1 MIVQERNKHMLDFG
15 PYTKRLVL
23 LHLLIIS
30 LSNYLVTIPVN
41 ILGLELTWAAFTFPL
56 IVVATD
62 LTVRLSDKYK
72 ARKIVALAYIP
83 AILASILVV
92 WATGAP
98 ESVAVR
104 IGIAS
109 GTAYL
114 LSNLLDVYV
123 FQKIRERLTG
133 WWWAPAGS
141 SIVAN
146 IIDTFA
152 FFAVAF
158 YGSADPFMA
167 ENWVSIASGQTLTK
181 VLVSAA
187 IILPVYG
194 ILLSWLSR
202 KLGQDISGKVPIK

>member
-1 MIVQERNKHMLDFG
+1 MFNQGTYVW
-15 PYTKRLVL
+15 RLVG
-23 LHLLIIS
+23 LHVLIIA
-30 LSNYLVTIPVN
+30 LSNYLVTLPVT
-41 ILGLELTWAAFTFPL
+41 ILGVALTWAAFTFPL

-62 LTVRLSDKYK
+62 LTVRLSNKHK
-72 ARKIVALAYIP
+72 ARRIVGIAYIP
-83 AILASILVV
+83 AIIASIIVV

-104 IGIAS
+104 IGVAS

-123 FQKIRERLTG
+123 FQKVRERFAQ
-133 WWWAPAGS
+133 WWAAPFGS

-158 YGSADPFMA
+158 YNSADPYMA
-167 ENWVSIASGQTLTK
+167 ENWINVAAGQTLTK
-181 VLVSAA
+181 VIVSALV
-187 IILPVYG
+187 ILPTYG
-194 ILLSWLSR
+194 VLLNYLSK
-202 KLGQDISGKVPIK
+202 KLGQDITGKVSS

>member
-1 MIVQERNKHMLDFG
+1 MNNSYLW
-15 PYTKRLVL
+15 RLVA
-23 LHLLIIS
+23 LHTLIIAV
-30 LSNYLVTIPVN
+30 SNYLVTIPVN
-41 ILGLELTWAAFTFPL
+41 VFGLELTWAAFTFPL

-62 LTVRLSDKYK
+62 LTVRLSDKNK
-72 ARKIVALAYIP
+72 ARRIVTVAYIP
-83 AILASILVV
+83 AIIASILVIQG
-92 WATGAP
+92 TGAP

-114 LSNLLDVYV
+114 LSNLLDVFV
-123 FQKIRERLTG
+123 FQKVRERFNA
-133 WWWAPAGS
+133 WWAAPFGS

-158 YGSADPFMA
+158 YNSADPFMA
-167 ENWVSIASGQTLTK
+167 ENWFTIAQNQTLTK
-181 VLVSAA
+181 IIVSAI

-194 ILLSWLSR
+194 ILLSWLNAR
-202 KLGQDISGKVPIK
+202 LGRDISGKIAA

>member
-1 MIVQERNKHMLDFG
+1 MLDFG

>member
-1 MIVQERNKHMLDFG
+1 MLDFG

-23 LHLLIIS
+23 LHLIIIS
-30 LSNYLVTIPVN
+30 LSNYLVTFPVN
-41 ILGLELTWAAFTFPL
+41 IFGLELTWAAFTFPL

-98 ESVAVR
+98 ESVAIR

-109 GTAYL
+109 ATAYL
-114 LSNLLDVYV
+114 LSNILDVYV
-123 FQKIRERLTG
+123 FQKIRERLSG

-141 SIVAN
+141 SVVAN

-158 YGSADPFMA
+158 YGSADAFMA
-167 ENWVSIASGQTLTK
+167 EHWFEIATGQTLTK

-202 KLGQDISGKVPIK
+202 KLGQDISGKVPVK